1 MPLRIFKIALSLLER
16 QTSGDSADAKASRE
30 RLRRLIGKML
40 GEQADKMGALLGA
53 EVAENLLGRR
63 NAAVVEHLKQVPGV
77 TAPTTGGD
85 VVGNVAIFYGAAHLP
100 DLEKRITELGYRRAG
115 TRWLDAWKIP

>member
-1 MPLRIFKIALSLLER
+1 M
-16 QTSGDSADAKASRE
+16 
-30 RLRRLIGKML
+30 GKML
-40 GEQADKMGALLGA
+40 GEQADQTGALLGA

-77 TAPTTGGD
+77 TAPTTGSD

-100 DLEKRITELGYRRAG
+100 DLERRITALGYHRAG
-115 TRWLDAWKIP
+115 DLHQLGGLLVDEVLHLVLVGLGQLLDLSFSVGRARPR